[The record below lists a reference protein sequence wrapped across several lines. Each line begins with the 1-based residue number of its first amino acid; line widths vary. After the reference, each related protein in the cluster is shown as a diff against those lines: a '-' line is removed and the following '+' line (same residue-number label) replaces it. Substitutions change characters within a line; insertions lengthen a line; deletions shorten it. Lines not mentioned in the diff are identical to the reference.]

1 MGYFYLLAALLIIA
15 LAVIFYQFRKI
26 RRLEGNLSGMV
37 PADRA
42 PESEGPQRDRFEI
55 KLVSMLAHN
64 FRGSFVN
71 IISLMDFYKK
81 GQVPPDQF
89 EDLFEELKATSAQH
103 LASFEITLRWLKTQ
117 LPGFVYKP
125 LAISASDSVR
135 DAIRNNISE
144 IERKKI
150 SLRVIGGNERWFF
163 YADPELL
170 GFVLNNLLNNAVKY
184 SFPSG
189 KIECIIGGIRDK
201 NGTMVK
207 VQIVDHGL
215 GMDAKTRESLFCH
228 DKTIY
233 TGTEGE
239 KGAGIALLICKEFI
253 ELQGGRIEVESE
265 IGQGAVFAVYIPGK
279 TENPAEASCN
289 SNSGLFVT
297 DDPVPLNYS
306 MLREKAYGFKG
317 PGGG

>member
-1 MGYFYLLAALLIIA
+1 
-15 LAVIFYQFRKI
+15 
-26 RRLEGNLSGMV
+26 MV

-81 GQVPPDQF
+81 GQVSPDQF
-89 EDLFEELKATSAQH
+89 EDLFEELKATSKQH

-253 ELQGGRIEVESE
+253 ELQGGRIEDAIIILKLNSEVYPES
-265 IGQGAVFAVYIPGK
+265 FNVYDSLGEAYMIAGEK
-279 TENPAEASCN
+279 ELAIENYKKSLELNPDN
-289 SNSGLFVT
+289 SNAVEM
-297 DDPVPLNYS
+297 LNE
-306 MLREKAYGFKG
+306 LENQ
-317 PGGG
+317 